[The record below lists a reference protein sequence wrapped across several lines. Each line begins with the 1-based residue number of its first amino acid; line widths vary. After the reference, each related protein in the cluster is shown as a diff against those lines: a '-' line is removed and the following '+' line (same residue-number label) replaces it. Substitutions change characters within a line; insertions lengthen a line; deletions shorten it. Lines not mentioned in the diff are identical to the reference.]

1 MKFYSHGKILL
12 TGEYAVLEGVKAL
25 ALPTQRGQSIQINYT
40 DEQTIAWRS
49 YSAKNK
55 VWIDCRFTF
64 ALECIEQNQT
74 DDLLVQQL
82 AHILLSVKKMAP
94 NFYKQGVQIAT
105 FLEFDRDW
113 GLGSSSTLIYN
124 LAQWLQLN
132 PYDLLESTFGGSGY
146 DIAIAQHGLPL
157 FYTRNGNTPGI
168 KIVDFSPKF
177 MDQLYFVHLNQ
188 KQKSSDA
195 IQNFQQQNK
204 LTATHKKRLT
214 SLGEAFL
221 VAQSQNEFNEL
232 LYEHEKITSEVL
244 GELTVQARLFSD
256 FSGQIKSL
264 GAWGGDFIL
273 ASGDNNTPAY
283 FREKGFPTVIAY
295 ADFILKKNP
304 LE

>member
-1 MKFYSHGKILL
+1 
-12 TGEYAVLEGVKAL
+12 
-25 ALPTQRGQSIQINYT
+25 
-40 DEQTIAWRS
+40 
-49 YSAKNK
+49 
-55 VWIDCRFTF
+55 
-64 ALECIEQNQT
+64 
-74 DDLLVQQL
+74 
-82 AHILLSVKKMAP
+82 MAP

-295 ADFILKKNP
+295 TDFILKKNP

>member
-214 SLGEAFL
+214 SLG
-221 VAQSQNEFNEL
+221 
-232 LYEHEKITSEVL
+232 
-244 GELTVQARLFSD
+244 
-256 FSGQIKSL
+256 
-264 GAWGGDFIL
+264 
-273 ASGDNNTPAY
+273 
-283 FREKGFPTVIAY
+283 
-295 ADFILKKNP
+295 
-304 LE
+304 